1 MSIGNNKNNK
11 HHDKNNNWN
20 HFNGGSR
27 DWKNLGKDSSTEK
40 TVDMKVLDVNN
51 LNKIDTS
58 VISESGYLPLRIKP
72 EPTTLEEEKLKLN
85 KVALCLTIG
94 ILIFCIIVSAI
105 ACHEI
110 IKYNSYN
117 YNTSLSSHQ
126 RAVSKAASDEVN
138 NFYSLKSKYTNV
150 KSLEEYIVKYQTL
163 TSYRNEIE
171 ANPDFINYY
180 NGERSEEYS
189 SLLSL
194 VDGEIDSTKNNI
206 KKLVDKVD
214 SGLTYDKSLFSDD
227 GNIKEDAT
235 LEESSVYE
243 DAIAKLTSSMNI
255 LLDAKVKTDAIDQD
269 LVNSKMNEITDK
281 FNKYKLLLTEAI
293 KRETNK
299 SVTDDLTK
307 KWDEEFTQKK
317 QEIYDT
323 AKSDADKEVSASYQ
337 NQINSLN
344 TDISSLKSD
353 NKRLADEVS
362 SKQKEIED
370 LKTKLEAANKQQ
382 SNG

>member
-1 MSIGNNKNNK
+1 MSISNDKNKQHGKNNS
-11 HHDKNNNWN
+11 WN
-20 HFNGGSR
+20 YFNDGSR
-27 DWKNLGKDSSTEK
+27 DWKNFGKDSSAEK
-40 TVDMKVLDVNN
+40 TVDMKGLDVNN
-51 LNKIDTS
+51 LSKIDTS

-94 ILIFCIIVSAI
+94 ILIFCIVVSAI

-138 NFYSLKSKYTNV
+138 NFYNLKSKYTNV
-150 KSLEEYIVKYQTL
+150 KSLEEYIAKYQAL

-189 SLLSL
+189 SLLAL
-194 VDGEIDSTKNNI
+194 VDDEIDSTKNSI
-206 KKLVDKVD
+206 KKLVDKVG
-214 SGLTYDKSLFSDD
+214 SSLTYDKSLFSDD
-227 GNIKEDAT
+227 GSIKEDAV

-255 LLDAKVKTDAIDQD
+255 LLDAKVKADAIDQD
-269 LVNSKMNEITDK
+269 LVNSKMDEITDK
-281 FNKYKLLLTEAI
+281 FNKYKLLLAEAI

-323 AKSDADKEVSASYQ
+323 AKSDADKEASASYQ

-353 NKRLADEVS
+353 NKRLTDEVS

-370 LKTKLEAANKQQ
+370 LKTKLEAANKQ
-382 SNG
+382 